1 MMVKIKDED
10 LRLAMQEAEEGV
22 VDSQFMLALA
32 YYTGEGVKRDYAK
45 AAHWFAKAAEQDDF
59 EALYRLGVCYEN
71 GHGVEK
77 DPNKAFE
84 LYLQAALEGIPDA
97 MAAVSQCYRSGIGV
111 EKNAQEADYWAAHET
126 KTNQYNFRNMEDGM
140 EQIRNL
146 LTGSEWFIKSLQA
159 TAKAGRPDA
168 MTLLGVL
175 HMEGRGVPHNPKK
188 AIALLQKAADLQN
201 AEAMYRLGICYERG
215 AGVPQDMVQ
224 AYTWFRKAASFGHE
238 NALRFLSGLPSAEPS
253 FPPS

>member
-1 MMVKIKDED
+1 MMIHRTDED
-10 LRLAMQEAEEGV
+10 MRRTVQGAEKGE

-32 YYTGEGVKRDYAK
+32 YYNGEGVERDYAK

-77 DPNKAFE
+77 DPHKAFE
-84 LYLQAALEGIPDA
+84 LYFKAAEEQIPDA
-97 MAAVSQCYRSGIGV
+97 MAAVSRCYRNGIGV
-111 EKNAQEADYWAAHET
+111 ERNARKADYWAAHESM
-126 KTNQYNFRNMEDGM
+126 TNQCNFRNMEDGM
-140 EQIRNL
+140 EQMRAL

-159 TAKAGRPDA
+159 TVKAGRPDA
-168 MTLLGVL
+168 MTLLGIL
-175 HMEGRGVPHNPKK
+175 HMEGRGVPHNPQK
-188 AIALLQKAADLQN
+188 AIALLQKAAALQD

-238 NALRFLSGLPSAEPS
+238 EALRFLSGAPPAEP
-253 FPPS
+253 

>member
-84 LYLQAALEGIPDA
+84 LYLQAAQEGVTKA
-97 MAAVSQCYRSGIGV
+97 MAAVSRCYRDGIGV
-111 EKNAQEADYWAAHET
+111 DKNGQEADFWAGCET
-126 KTNQYNFRNMEDGM
+126 ETNQRGISGLQESMQNAC
-140 EQIRNL
+140 QSLI
-146 LTGSEWFIKSLQA
+146 TSKWFVKSLQA

-168 MTLLGVL
+168 MTLLAIL
-175 HMEGRGVPHNPKK
+175 HMEGKGVPYDPQKS
-188 AIALLQKAADLQN
+188 IALFQKAADLQD
-201 AEAMYRLGICYERG
+201 AEAMFRLGICYEHG
-215 AGVPQDMVQ
+215 AGVPQDMVE
-224 AYTWFRKAASFGHE
+224 AYTWFRKAASYGHE
-238 NALRFLSGLPSAEPS
+238 DALRYLSSLPPAKP
-253 FPPS
+253 